1 MAMETTRR
9 EGVSMAKK
17 TDIFGET
24 AIWLW
29 GKKIPT
35 EIGELQKLLRRSPL
49 GKYIKEIEKNERR
62 SP

>member
-1 MAMETTRR
+1 MT
-9 EGVSMAKK
+9 KK